1 MKNFFNNVKNKK
13 WFNNTIFIIT
23 ADHTSAENFNIKY
36 NNKIGRYT
44 IPLIIYAADSSF
56 KGINSNVVQ
65 QIDIMPTV
73 LDIIGYNKP
82 FFSFGKSMFS
92 ENNWAINYIQNEYCL
107 IKDNSIILSKT
118 ENYSS
123 YKDWSLTDTNM
134 INVNNINLLKAIK
147 QDYNYR
153 MINNKIK

>member
-1 MKNFFNNVKNKK
+1 
-13 WFNNTIFIIT
+13 
-23 ADHTSAENFNIKY
+23 
-36 NNKIGRYT
+36 
-44 IPLIIYAADSSF
+44 
-56 KGINSNVVQ
+56 
-65 QIDIMPTV
+65 MPTV
-73 LDIIGYNKP
+73 LYIIGYNKP

-147 QDYNYR
+147 QDYNYM
-153 MINNKIK
+153 MINNKIKYEN